1 METLTPTA
9 VTSAEVKLPTL
20 LGELAEFNLKRF
32 GEYTYLHF
40 EGRDYKNTEIADQA
54 RRLAGGLLSLGVKAG
69 DRVVVMMLN
78 SPDVYVAFQAIARI
92 SAVVVPLLPVLKTP
106 EVQHIA
112 GNCQPTAFITNL
124 PLTNVIKPA
133 LEAVGL
139 AGTTEII
146 ALGDSSEVEAA
157 GYTSYTKLIEDSEP
171 YTAAPTGNPDDLAV
185 IIYTSG
191 TTGKPKGVMQSHNNQ
206 LRNILSGLSE
216 DYLLGRTT
224 REPLPGLTAL
234 PMAHAMGLTGS
245 NASYMSGDLIVLLPR
260 FEPQKVYEAIE
271 RFRIKRFGAVP
282 AMVIAL
288 YNFPDIAKY
297 DTSSLQMIGCGSA
310 PLPESVLLGIQ
321 QRLGIT
327 LREGYGLTEATTAV
341 ATSREE
347 FPIRHGS
354 VGKPLA
360 GVEVKIVDHAGNELA
375 QGERGEIIVRGHN
388 VMMGYYGNPE
398 ATAEAIKNG
407 WLYSGDVGY
416 FDEEGYLYIVER
428 KKDLIIRNGQ
438 NIYPRDVEEV
448 IAQHPAVREVAVV
461 GVPSEKTG
469 EEVKAYIA
477 LQPDQEVSA
486 EAIIAYTQQFMAN
499 YKTPSQVEF
508 IEALPRNTV
517 GKINKRALRE
527 LAAVTVIPQGREA

>member
-1 METLTPTA
+1 MQTATNPPHEAAELKIPTM
-9 VTSAEVKLPTL
+9 

-40 EGRDYKNTEIADQA
+40 EGREYTNVEIADKA
-54 RRLAGGLLSLGVKAG
+54 RRLASGLLSSGVQPG
-69 DRVVVMMLN
+69 DRVVVMMIN

-92 SAVVVPLLPVLKTP
+92 GAVVVPLLPVLKTP

-112 GNCQPTAFITNL
+112 GNCEPKCFITNF
-124 PLTNVIKPA
+124 PITAVIKPA

-139 AGTTEII
+139 EDYTKIV
-146 ALGDSSEVEAA
+146 ALGNAA
-157 GYTSYTKLIEDSEP
+157 EIETAGFISYDKLIETSEP
-171 YTAAPTGNPDDLAV
+171 YTAHPPTRPSELAV

-206 LRNILSGLSE
+206 IKNIISGLSE
-216 DYLLGRTT
+216 DYLFGRVNK
-224 REPLPGLTAL
+224 EPMPSLTAL

-245 NASYMSGDLIVLLPR
+245 NGSYLSGDPIVVLSR
-260 FEPQKVYEAIE
+260 FDVQKVYESIE
-271 RFRIKRFGAVP
+271 KFKIKRMGVVP
-282 AMVIAL
+282 AMVIAM

-297 DTSSLQMIGCGSA
+297 DTSSLEVLGCGSA
-310 PLPESVLLGIQ
+310 PLPESVLFGIQ
-321 QRLGIT
+321 EKLGVT

-347 FPIRHGS
+347 FPIRPGS
-354 VGKPLA
+354 VGKPLS
-360 GVEVKIVDHAGNELA
+360 GIEVKIVDHAGNYLPN
-375 QGERGEIIVRGHN
+375 GERGEIIVKGHN
-388 VMMGYYGNPE
+388 VMMGYYNNPE
-398 ATAEAIKNG
+398 ATADAIRDN
-407 WLYSGDVGY
+407 WLYTGDVGY
-416 FDEEGYLYIVER
+416 FDEEGYLFIVER

-461 GVPSEKTG
+461 GVPSETHG

-477 LQPDQEVSA
+477 LQDGQTATA
-486 EAIIAYTQQFMAN
+486 EELIAYTQEYMAN
-499 YKTPSQVEF
+499 YKTPAYVEF
-508 IEALPRNTV
+508 IEALPRNPV

-527 LAAVTVIPQGREA
+527 LVSGK

>member
-1 METLTPTA
+1 METLT
-9 VTSAEVKLPTL
+9 VSVNDEAELKLPVL

-32 GEYTYLHF
+32 GEYSYLHY

-54 RRLAGGLLSLGVKAG
+54 RRLAGGLVNIGVKAG
-69 DRVVVMMLN
+69 DRVVVMMVN
-78 SPDVYVAFQAIARI
+78 SPDVYVSFQAIARI
-92 SAVVVPLLPVLKTP
+92 GAVVVPLLPVLKTP

-112 GNCQPTAFITNL
+112 GNCEPAVFITNF
-124 PLTNVIKPA
+124 PIADIIRPA
-133 LEAVGL
+133 LENIGRAAKTKVV
-139 AGTTEII
+139 
-146 ALGDSSEVEAA
+146 ALGNPAEVEAA
-157 GYTSYTKLIEDSEP
+157 GLISYQRLIENNEP
-171 YTAAPTGNPDDLAV
+171 YTKPVSGDPNDLAV

-206 LRNILSGLSE
+206 IRNIISGLSQ
-216 DYLLGRTT
+216 DYLMGRAT
-224 REPLPGLTAL
+224 REPMPSLTAL

-245 NASYMSGDLIVLLPR
+245 NGSYLSGDLIVLLPR
-260 FEPQKVYEAIE
+260 FEAQKVYEAIE
-271 RFRIKRFGAVP
+271 KFKVTRFSAVP

-288 YNFPDIAKY
+288 YNFPDAAKY
-297 DTSSLQMIGCGSA
+297 DTSSLKIIGCGSA

-321 QRLGIT
+321 EKLGVT

-347 FPIRHGS
+347 FPVRFGS
-354 VGKPLA
+354 VGKPLP
-360 GVEVKIVDHAGNELA
+360 GIEVKIVDNEGNQLA

-388 VMMGYYGNPE
+388 VMLGYYNNPS
-398 ATAEAIKNG
+398 ATAETIRDG
-407 WLYSGDVGY
+407 WLYTGDVGY
-416 FDEEGYLYIVER
+416 FDTDGYLFIVER

-448 IAQHPAVREVAVV
+448 IAQHPAVLEVAVV

-477 LQPDQEVSA
+477 LQPDQIVTEG
-486 EAIIAYTQQFMAN
+486 EIIAYTQQYLAN
-499 YKTPSQVEF
+499 YKTPSSIEF

-527 LAAVTVIPQGREA
+527 LAAQN